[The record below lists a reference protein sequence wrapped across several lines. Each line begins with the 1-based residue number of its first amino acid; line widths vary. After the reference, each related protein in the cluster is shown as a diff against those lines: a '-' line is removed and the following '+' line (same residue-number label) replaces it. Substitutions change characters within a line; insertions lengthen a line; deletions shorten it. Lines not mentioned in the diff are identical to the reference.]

1 MQNASWMPPSV
12 SDSPTIETFILEGMF
27 QASAATGTFTSI
39 LNQIVLSSKLIT
51 GRVRRAGLADLLGH
65 TGGVNVQG
73 ETVQKLD
80 VIANETLIRQLK
92 RRGHCAGIASEE
104 LDHAVIFPEAT
115 GNYLVCFDPLD
126 GSSNIDVNI
135 SIGTIFALMRF
146 DRKAGPPTEQT
157 FLQKGS
163 DMVAAGYIIYGS
175 STVIVLTTGQG
186 VHGFT
191 YDPTAGEFFLSHENM
206 RVPERGNTYSI
217 NEGNHAKWSP
227 QVKAW
232 NEYIKGDGPGRP
244 YGHRY
249 VGTLVADAHR
259 TLLRGG
265 VFVYPEDKK
274 NPDGKLRLLYEA
286 APMAMIFEAAGGAA
300 STGTERILDV
310 MPGELHQRVPLVLG
324 SKRDVEDYEAIM
336 RGETPAP

>member
-1 MQNASWMPPSV
+1 MQNPSWIPPSI

-51 GRVRRAGLADLLGH
+51 GRVRRAGLADILGH
-65 TGGVNVQG
+65 TGGTNIQG
-73 ETVQKLD
+73 EVVQKLD
-80 VIANETLIRQLK
+80 VIANETLIGQLR

-104 LDHAVIFPEAT
+104 LDNAIIFPGAT
-115 GNYLVCFDPLD
+115 GNYLVVFDPLD

-135 SIGTIFALMRF
+135 SIGTIFALLRF
-146 DRKAGPPTEQT
+146 DRHAGPPTADS
-157 FLQKGS
+157 FLQKGT
-163 DMVAAGYIIYGS
+163 DMVAAGYVIYGS

-191 YDPTAGEFFLSHENM
+191 YDPTAGEFFLSHQDM

-227 QVKAW
+227 EVRAW
-232 NEYIKGDGPGRP
+232 SNYIKGEGSGRP
-244 YGHRY
+244 YSHRY

-259 TLLRGG
+259 TLMRGG
-265 VFVYPEDKK
+265 IFVYPEDNK
-274 NPDGKLRLLYEA
+274 NPEGKLRLLYEA

-300 STGTERILDV
+300 STGTRRVRDV
-310 MPGELHQRVPLVLG
+310 MPGDLHQRVPLVLG
-324 SKRDVEDYEAIM
+324 SKLDVQDYETFK
-336 RGETPAP
+336 RGQTPAP